1 MTTLPHA
8 STARS
13 RTSTDS
19 LRESWTML
27 RRNLLQAWRYPSM
40 IVSIIVM
47 PVILLL
53 VFAFV
58 FGGALE
64 MASGG
69 EYIDYLTPGMLLLIP
84 AYLMASL
91 AVQIATDTTKGIV
104 NRFRTMPIA
113 PSSMLAGHVGGT
125 LVLGILGT
133 GAMALVGLLIGWRP
147 NANPLEW
154 LAAFGLLALFTL
166 ALSWIAV
173 GMGLIS
179 PNPESAS
186 NLPMPFIL
194 LPFLGSGLVATDTMP
209 AGLRQFAEYQPF
221 TPLTETIRGLLM
233 GTEIGGSAVAALA
246 WCAGLGLIGFVWS
259 ARVFTRQDR

>member
-1 MTTLPHA
+1 
-8 STARS
+8 
-13 RTSTDS
+13 
-19 LRESWTML
+19 ML
-27 RRNLLQAWRYPSM
+27 RRNLRQAVRYPSL
-40 IVSIIVM
+40 IISIIVM
-47 PVILLL
+47 PVVLLL

-64 MASGG
+64 AATEG
-69 EYIDYLTPGMLLLIP
+69 EYIDYLAPGMLLMIP

-113 PSSMLAGHVGGT
+113 PASMLAGHVGGT
-125 LVLGILGT
+125 LVLGLLGS
-133 GAMALVGLLIGWRP
+133 GAMALVALLIGWRP
-147 NANPLEW
+147 DAEPVEW
-154 LAAFGLLALFTL
+154 LAAAGLLALFTFAL
-166 ALSWIAV
+166 AWIAV

-186 NLPMPFIL
+186 NLPLPFIL

-221 TPLTETIRGLLM
+221 TPMTETIRGLLM
-233 GTEIGGSAVAALA
+233 GTEIGGSAVVALA
-246 WCAGLGLIGFVWS
+246 WCLGLGVIGFVWS
-259 ARVFTRQDR
+259 ARVFARRDG